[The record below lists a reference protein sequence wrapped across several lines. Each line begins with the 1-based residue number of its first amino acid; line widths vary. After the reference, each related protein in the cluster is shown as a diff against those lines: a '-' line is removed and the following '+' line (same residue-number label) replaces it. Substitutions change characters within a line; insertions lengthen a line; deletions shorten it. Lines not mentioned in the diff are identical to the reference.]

1 MDSGYKQKVLAVED
15 NVDLS
20 FGIKF
25 SLGKEDMTV
34 DTAGSLEEARGLLQ
48 RNKYDLIILDILL
61 PDGKGFELCESIRK
75 TLDIPIIFLTAC
87 DEEVDIVRGLDMG
100 GDDYITKPFK
110 LQEFISRVKAV
121 MRRYSK
127 NAQKIT
133 EKNAGILEVGKP
145 EQFKSGDI
153 ILDTLQ
159 GLVYKREQQIA
170 LTPLEYRLIYIFMNN
185 PKILLTR
192 DKILEMLWDSH
203 GEYVEDKTLTVHIS
217 RLREKVEDSQSKPCY
232 IVTVRGMGYKWNA
245 AVEKE

>member
-1 MDSGYKQKVLAVED
+1 MDNGYKQKVLAVED

-34 DTAGSLEEARGLLQ
+34 DTAGSLEEARCLLQ
-48 RNKYDLIILDILL
+48 KNKYNLIILDILL

-75 TLDIPIIFLTAC
+75 TSDIPVIFLTAC
-87 DEEVDIVRGLDMG
+87 DEEMDIVRGLDMG

-127 NAQKIT
+127 NV
-133 EKNAGILEVGKP
+133 EKTAAVLKYGKS
-145 EQFKSGDI
+145 ENLISGDI
-153 ILDTLQ
+153 TLDRLQ
-159 GLVYKREQQIA
+159 GIVYKRGQQIA
-170 LTPLEYRLIYIFMNN
+170 LTPLEFRLAYIFMNN
-185 PKILLTR
+185 PMILLTR

-217 RLREKVEDSQSKPCY
+217 RLREKVEDFQSKPCY